1 MLNKEGATRNILGPL
16 DIHGVLAAA
25 GIAGP
30 LVLIALDMA
39 AAIAQPGYNLVRDS
53 ISSLALTSMGWIQ
66 TIGFLVIGL
75 LIEIFTAGLFLNVQ
89 RRRGFGF
96 GIFLLACFGFGL
108 LMIGAFHT
116 DPVGGQ
122 RTVNGILHLTA
133 TYSVLGLFPIALAL
147 LLPSIRKDP
156 GWHGLFIYTVVTG
169 ILALALSLSKLFVPD
184 HTNWFGLYERITVA
198 NPIVWVEV
206 NAVWLLVLSIRRRKK
221 VQLITTVKQ
230 SEIQFE

>member
-1 MLNKEGATRNILGPL
+1 
-16 DIHGVLAAA
+16 
-25 GIAGP
+25 
-30 LVLIALDMA
+30 
-39 AAIAQPGYNLVRDS
+39 
-53 ISSLALTSMGWIQ
+53 
-66 TIGFLVIGL
+66 
-75 LIEIFTAGLFLNVQ
+75 
-89 RRRGFGF
+89 
-96 GIFLLACFGFGL
+96 
-108 LMIGAFHT
+108 
-116 DPVGGQ
+116 
-122 RTVNGILHLTA
+122 VNGILHLTA